1 MSSRPVQVASRRK
14 RAQPAVSGGIPGS
27 YDDKDSNF
35 AWYAVSVNLLCI
47 LVIKQPICHNTSM
60 YTYKKTLLICDAQ

>member
-1 MSSRPVQVASRRK
+1 MQPKAGECSAMGECFLQMNVCVYVQMSSRPIPVTNRRK

-35 AWYAVSVNLLCI
+35 AW
-47 LVIKQPICHNTSM
+47 
-60 YTYKKTLLICDAQ
+60 